1 MVICLLN
8 QITHLGTTGPPAVAG
23 GLPKIGTF
31 PAKALADL
39 SLNPLLLA
47 AMAARRYTMAKSMA
61 LIENGTVINVL
72 WCSDSQPETDT
83 IINPADR
90 PVGIGDT
97 YSNGKFYR
105 GGVEI
110 LTPLEE
116 ALKKNAEYE
125 AALREIETAL
135 EVNNQ

>member
-1 MVICLLN
+1 
-8 QITHLGTTGPPAVAG
+8 
-23 GLPKIGTF
+23 
-31 PAKALADL
+31 
-39 SLNPLLLA
+39 
-47 AMAARRYTMAKSMA
+47 MARSMA

-97 YSNGKFYR
+97 YSDGKFYR
-105 GGVEI
+105 DGEEI

-116 ALKKNAEYE
+116 ALKENAEYKNLI
-125 AALREIETAL
+125 ASLS
-135 EVNNQ
+135 EVYENADT